1 MVTRK
6 SMTFPIVITSIV
18 ILIIVYLFTTIKQT
32 EVVCDYNRTF
42 DADVRLSEEI
52 KAKIDG
58 KKIKRLTIVKDI
70 TLPPKYADDTHLNS
84 IKFSLN
90 KTLEYLGD
98 KVKYSV
104 NDNNI
109 RVTIDVNKNEIVLL
123 NNIDFIVN
131 GDLEVVVNSNTKSS
145 SVIPLSVG
153 DNYTDGE
160 FMTHM
165 KNYGYSCK

>member
-1 MVTRK
+1 M
-6 SMTFPIVITSIV
+6 
-18 ILIIVYLFTTIKQT
+18 
-32 EVVCDYNRTF
+32 
-42 DADVRLSEEI
+42 
-52 KAKIDG
+52 
-58 KKIKRLTIVKDI
+58 
-70 TLPPKYADDTHLNS
+70 NS

-131 GDLEVVVNSNTKSS
+131 DDLEVVVNSNTKSS